1 MKIVFK
7 ILVVVVV
14 LSFFA
19 GCKKDAAC
27 EAVQGDWEL
36 VN

>member
-1 MKIVFK
+1 MKVLFK
-7 ILVVVVV
+7 ILVVVIV
-14 LSFFA
+14 LFFFI

-27 EAVQGDWEL
+27 TAVQGDWEL